1 MNLQI
6 PLSAARHSLITL
18 TGLFVAL
25 AGLAAQAHEYKLGD
39 IAIAHPYTLSTVGDL
54 GTGAVYMTFKNNGA
68 VDRLLSASTAAA
80 SLVEVH
86 NMNMEGG
93 VMRMRRLDGVDLP
106 SSGTAV
112 LAPGGLHMMLFGLK
126 AALRAGESFPLEL
139 RFEKAGKILV
149 QVNVEANSDATNAKH
164 KH

>member
-1 MNLQI
+1 MNLRT
-6 PLSAARHSLITL
+6 PLWAARRNLITL
-18 TGLFVAL
+18 TGIGLAL
-25 AGLAAQAHEYKLGD
+25 AGLTAQAHEYKLGD
-39 IAIAHPYTLSTVGDL
+39 IAIAHPHALSTVGEL
-54 GTGAVYMTFKNNGA
+54 GTAAVYMAFKNTGA
-68 VDRLLSASTAAA
+68 ADRLLSASTAA
-80 SLVEVH
+80 SGSVEIH
-86 NMNMEGG
+86 SMNMDGG

-126 AALRAGESFPLEL
+126 APLRAGESFPLEL